1 MGVYNTR
8 LRVYNRAM
16 PERETEPTKNTAK
29 GTMYARRRTADSDS
43 DRRRTSTRKEGGKMP
58 LSDARKRA
66 NKKWDKANMK
76 RFAVD
81 LRNEV
86 FEEVEQERK
95 KRDMSR
101 ADVIIDWLSHQKK

>member
-1 MGVYNTR
+1 
-8 LRVYNRAM
+8 M

-29 GTMYARRRTADSDS
+29 GTMYARRRTAGSDS

-101 ADVIIDWLSHQKK
+101 ADVIIDWLKSHK

>member
-1 MGVYNTR
+1 MTV
-8 LRVYNRAM
+8 
-16 PERETEPTKNTAK
+16 
-29 GTMYARRRTADSDS
+29 
-43 DRRRTSTRKEGGKMP
+43 
-58 LSDARKRA
+58 SDAQKRA
-66 NKKWDKANMK
+66 RKKWNDANMK

-101 ADVIIDWLSHQKK
+101 ADVIIDWLKSHK

>member
-1 MGVYNTR
+1 
-8 LRVYNRAM
+8 
-16 PERETEPTKNTAK
+16 
-29 GTMYARRRTADSDS
+29 
-43 DRRRTSTRKEGGKMP
+43 MP

-81 LRNEV
+81 LRNEI
-86 FEEVEQERK
+86 FDEVETERK

-101 ADVIIDWLSHQKK
+101 ADVIIDWLNTHRKK